1 MDIEK
6 DVELIKRDADR
17 VPKFKKIKKTTKI
30 IADFTEY
37 SPLHKGHRYCMFKA
51 KEKVPDGIFVA
62 VIPGPTERS
71 GRGLPYIM
79 SRYARARA
87 AIAVGADIAV
97 EGPPMGVMGSGQY
110 SLCLAK
116 MFKALNTDYIPRG
129 YKPAPNFNKIL
140 KRINDGHII
149 VPKPYKI
156 IDTTTNEIL
165 LEDPLEEDNY
175 VIVSLSK
182 SLGKIGFN
190 FKNKFIFVKRIS
202 GVSGTKIRNAVYKGK
217 LESVKDMLPEE
228 TYKVLKEELRA
239 GRAPLYRNEEKI
251 LENANTLN
259 YEELLNLNL
268 IDEKTAKKLIA
279 NRPYKSIKEI
289 EKAIPAGFST
299 HHKQRILSVLEA
311 KIDKDT
317 ISKYIE
323 NYPATIRVLGYKD
336 SKTFRV
342 FKNNVPHRR
351 IVT

>member
-1 MDIEK
+1 M
-6 DVELIKRDADR
+6 
-17 VPKFKKIKKTTKI
+17 
-30 IADFTEY
+30 
-37 SPLHKGHRYCMFKA
+37 
-51 KEKVPDGIFVA
+51 
-62 VIPGPTERS
+62 IPGPTERS

-190 FKNKFIFVKRIS
+190 FKI
-202 GVSGTKIRNAVYKGK
+202 
-217 LESVKDMLPEE
+217 
-228 TYKVLKEELRA
+228 
-239 GRAPLYRNEEKI
+239 
-251 LENANTLN
+251 
-259 YEELLNLNL
+259 NLFL
-268 IDEKTAKKLIA
+268 
-279 NRPYKSIKEI
+279 
-289 EKAIPAGFST
+289 
-299 HHKQRILSVLEA
+299 
-311 KIDKDT
+311 
-317 ISKYIE
+317 
-323 NYPATIRVLGYKD
+323 
-336 SKTFRV
+336 
-342 FKNNVPHRR
+342 
-351 IVT
+351 